1 MLALLLLTCT
11 PPVVTLTTSPSPTAI
26 PSASPVPTTNPTSA
40 PPALGQNSVLG
51 YRITLPTGYRLL
63 RSDVYTAPGDALGQ
77 DIYTTLTVAEEQ
89 AECLRDGS
97 DIPSPSAGALLLVG
111 ASRNPSGL
119 SPADWSRSRVE
130 NRDRTPEP
138 LTIGGLPAAR
148 LVQLGETMS
157 YVIAA
162 NDRLY
167 TIGPTMWPSHHPL
180 ADIAASFRP
189 IAPGP
194 FPTPTASPSESSRD
208 AATRVAVSLAA
219 AFSAK
224 DADAVS
230 RLMPAC
236 RISVAPIVGSTYQ
249 GSALS
254 RSVAAFTAA
263 LRDRFARGDLTV
275 TVDPAV
281 QARSSGGRDEFFVR
295 SSWIEPD
302 RTIAIDLFIG
312 ESDGAWQWIQADHHY
327 ATAIAYRSPWV
338 P

>member
-1 MLALLLLTCT
+1 M
-11 PPVVTLTTSPSPTAI
+11 
-26 PSASPVPTTNPTSA
+26 
-40 PPALGQNSVLG
+40 LG
-51 YRITLPTGYRLL
+51 YRVTLPSGYRLL

-77 DIYTTLTVAEEQ
+77 DIYTTLTAAEQQ

-97 DIPSPSAGALLLVG
+97 DIPSPSAGALLLV
-111 ASRNPSGL
+111 AAYRNPSGL
-119 SPADWSRSRVE
+119 APADWARSRGE
-130 NRDRTPEP
+130 NQQLTPEP
-138 LTIGGLPAAR
+138 VTIGGLPAAR
-148 LVQLGETMS
+148 LVQLGETIS

-167 TIGPTMWPSHHPL
+167 TIGPTMWPTQHPL

-189 IAPGP
+189 VAPGP
-194 FPTPTASPSESSRD
+194 FPTPTASPSASPRD
-208 AATRVAVSLAA
+208 AASRVAASLAA
-219 AFSAK
+219 AFTAK

-236 RISVAPIVGSTYQ
+236 RISVAPLVGSTYQ
-249 GSALS
+249 GSTLS

-281 QARSSGGRDEFFVR
+281 QVRPSAFGGRDELFVR

-302 RTIAIDLFIG
+302 RTIRIDLFIG
-312 ESDGAWQWIQADHHY
+312 ETDGVWQWIRADHHY
-327 ATAIAYRSPWV
+327 ATVIAYRSPWV